1 MFTLG
6 INAAFHDSSACI
18 TENGKLIAAAEEE
31 RFTQIKHGKRPIPF
45 SAYELPFHSIDYC
58 LKMAGIHLNDV
69 DHVAYSFDPYLL
81 LGDHKGKA
89 EIPIPLE
96 PDMLSDPSKW
106 TSPWDPLFLS
116 SIVNAP
122 GQLIDGYPHHLQ
134 KRFKGVGKDRIKWH
148 FVEHH
153 IAHAASAFYPS
164 PFQQA
169 AILTIDGRGEIATTT
184 YNVGNGDEMTR
195 IGQVDMPHS
204 LGLLYERVTSY
215 LGFLHSSDEYKVMA
229 LASYGK
235 PLFANDF
242 RDMIQVGANGQYII
256 TNERLEERFGPART
270 KSDPFTEHHF
280 NIAHSLQVVL
290 EETVLKLVSWLHKQT
305 GEENLCFAGGVALNC
320 VLNARIRDYGPFK
333 NVWVQPA
340 SGDAGTALGAAI
352 WVDLQENRSV
362 ERSYGMSHAFWGPE
376 YRDDEIETFLKW
388 AKVPYRKMNNIAEET
403 ADILAENKIIGW
415 FQGRMEFGPR
425 ALGSRSIL
433 ASPIHP
439 SMQARLNEVK
449 DREDFRPVAPVV
461 LEEDAPEWFEHAT
474 SSPFMLFVYDV
485 KKDKAGKIPAVRHVD
500 GTARIQTVNR
510 NQHPRYYELLQAF
523 KKKTGVPVLV
533 NTSFN
538 TLGKPIVCSPRDA
551 VECFWSS
558 PFDALVIGSYIIEK
572 PHAN

>member
-18 TENGKLIAAAEEE
+18 IENGKLIAAAEEE

-96 PDMLSDPSKW
+96 PDMLSEPSKW

-134 KRFKGVGKDRIKWH
+134 RRFKGVGRDRIKWH

-164 PFQQA
+164 PFKQA
-169 AILTIDGRGEIATTT
+169 AILTIDGRGEIATTS
-184 YNVGNGDEMTR
+184 YNVGNGDEMIR

-235 PLFANDF
+235 PIFARDF

-290 EETVLKLVSWLHKQT
+290 EETVLKLVSWLHKRT

-320 VLNARIRDYGPFK
+320 VLNARIRDYGPFR

-352 WVDLQENRSV
+352 WVDMAENKSP

-376 YRDDEIETFLKW
+376 YRDEEIETFLKW

-461 LEEDAPEWFEHAT
+461 LEEDAPDWFEHAT

-485 KKDKAGKIPAVRHVD
+485 KKDKAEKIPAVRHVD

-558 PFDALVIGSYIIEK
+558 PFDALVIGSYLIEK